1 MPLIILSKTITNML
15 REYHITKINKTRIMS
30 DMLYALVLIFFTMWA
45 IGYFAL
51 NAGDSIHGLL
61 IIASLALILR
71 AIQVGRAY

>member
-1 MPLIILSKTITNML
+1 MPLIKLSKTIINML
-15 REYHITKINKTRIMS
+15 REYHITKINKARIMS
-30 DMLYALVLIFFTMWA
+30 DMLYALILIFFAMWT

-61 IIASLALILR
+61 IVAALALLLR

>member
-1 MPLIILSKTITNML
+1 ML
-15 REYHITKINKTRIMS
+15 REFHISKINKARIMS
-30 DMLYALVLIFFTMWA
+30 DMLYALVLIFIASWA

-61 IIASLALILR
+61 IIASLALLLR